1 MKITLPGKVTEIIEN
16 LQMHGY
22 EAYAVGGCVRF
33 NSCKRTSGLGY
44 HYVCKAGRN
53 KKHFFREQ

>member
-22 EAYAVGGCVRF
+22 EHMRLEDV
-33 NSCKRTSGLGY
+33 
-44 HYVCKAGRN
+44 
-53 KKHFFREQ
+53 

>member
-22 EAYAVGGCVRF
+22 EAYAVGGCVRD
-33 NSCKRTSGLGY
+33 SILAKELT
-44 HYVCKAGRN
+44 
-53 KKHFFREQ
+53 KKSTTVYPLSNGSTFKSTL